1 MTSTTSVI
9 PAAQG
14 SPAAATGKPVIVV
27 TGADLAP
34 QAVEIL
40 KGFEIVYAGKTP
52 DEEGLVDLC
61 QHTQPVGIIVRY
73 GSISARIMDASA
85 RLCVISK
92 HGVGIDTIDTAAAA
106 ERGILVKAATGA
118 NADAVAEHT
127 WALILACAKGVAQ
140 LNARM
145 HEGFWDKAT
154 HKSLELRGRTLG
166 LVGLGAIG
174 RRVAQVGVAIG
185 MRVMAFDPF
194 AADVPGGVEV
204 TSLDAVL
211 ESAHVLSLHCPLTPE
226 NRRMINAATI
236 GRMRDGAILVNT
248 ARGGL
253 VDEPALLAAI
263 ASGKLRSAGLD
274 SFETEPMVGE
284 HAFRDVANA
293 VLTPHIGGVTSDAY
307 VSMGTAAARNV
318 LAALEDSAPEPD

>member
-1 MTSTTSVI
+1 MTSTTTSI
-9 PAAQG
+9 LADQDT
-14 SPAAATGKPVIVV
+14 PAAATGKPVILV

-40 KGFEIVYAGKTP
+40 NGFEIVYAGKTP
-52 DEEGLVDLC
+52 DEDGLVRLC
-61 QHTQPVGIIVRY
+61 QRIQPVGIIVRY
-73 GSISARIMDASA
+73 GGISARIMDASD
-85 RLCVISK
+85 RLRVISK

-106 ERGILVKAATGA
+106 ERGIAVKAATGA
-118 NADAVAEHT
+118 NADAVAEHS
-127 WALILACAKGVAQ
+127 WALILACAKGITQ
-140 LNARM
+140 LNSRM
-145 HEGFWDKAT
+145 HEGHWDKAT

-174 RRVAQVGVAIG
+174 RRTAQVGIAFG
-185 MRVMAFDPF
+185 MRVIAYDPF
-194 AADVPGGVEV
+194 ASNVPDGVEV
-204 TSLDAVL
+204 TSLDEVL
-211 ESAHVLSLHCPLTPE
+211 EEADILSLHCPLTPE
-226 NRRMINAATI
+226 NRRMINADTL

-253 VDEPALLAAI
+253 VDEPAVLAAI

-274 SFETEPMVGE
+274 SFATEPLVGA
-284 HAFRDVANA
+284 HAFRDVANV

-318 LAALEDSAPEPD
+318 LAVLETSAPQPH